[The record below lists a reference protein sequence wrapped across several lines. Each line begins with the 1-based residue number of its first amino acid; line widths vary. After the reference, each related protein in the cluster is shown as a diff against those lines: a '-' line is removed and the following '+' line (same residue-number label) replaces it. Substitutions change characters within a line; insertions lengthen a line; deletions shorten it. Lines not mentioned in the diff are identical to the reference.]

1 MKIKS
6 LFFERGNF
14 LFLIISGSLLFA
26 LSILT
31 SSGPQASRQVEI
43 TPRST
48 DPALVIIV
56 PQPNSPLLISLSTSS
71 TVDAYEPKIQFQV
84 SNVSRR
90 LIRTYSIRHQD
101 ISAYSK
107 SGGVILSMPNS
118 IPYENLFQPGQSRLG
133 EISGS
138 IYSDPILKVKLS
150 IDFVEFADGTT
161 WGKDVH
167 KSAEKL
173 EGCRAGERAVSDALL
188 PFLNTGGIQAVGE
201 AFELDRLEIEAP
213 PGVSSKWAEGFRLGK
228 AVQRERIQRALKS
241 GKPAEV
247 ESILRHPLD
256 SYKKR

>member
-26 LSILT
+26 LSVLA
-31 SSGPQASRQVEI
+31 SSGPQAS
-43 TPRST
+43 
-48 DPALVIIV
+48 
-56 PQPNSPLLISLSTSS
+56 
-71 TVDAYEPKIQFQV
+71 
-84 SNVSRR
+84 
-90 LIRTYSIRHQD
+90 
-101 ISAYSK
+101 
-107 SGGVILSMPNS
+107 
-118 IPYENLFQPGQSRLG
+118 YENLFQPGQSRPG

-138 IYSDPILKVKLS
+138 IYSDSILKIKLS

-201 AFELDRLEIEAP
+201 VFELNRLEIEAP
-213 PGVSSKWAEGFRLGK
+213 PGASPKWAEGFRLGK
-228 AVQRERIQRALKS
+228 AVQREKLQRALKS